1 MRSLLFLACVV
12 PLTAA
17 APDFVHDIQPIFQ
30 KRCYSCHGPQLQ
42 LKGLR
47 FDDRQAALRAIQPGE
62 SGHSRLIEMVTGAGG
77 KFMPPV
83 GNRLTNDE
91 VAMLRAWI
99 DQAAQVAGRGGE
111 APACGLYNR
120 SSGPRPAPRSTLL
133 FWRVSKRK
141 GPSLRRLPIAPR

>member
-1 MRSLLFLACVV
+1 MRFAIFTPVFLACAA

-77 KFMPPV
+77 KLMPPV
-83 GNRLTNDE
+83 GNRL
-91 VAMLRAWI
+91 LRTT
-99 DQAAQVAGRGGE
+99 RSRCC
-111 APACGLYNR
+111 APAGSIRSAKWPDAAAKPGSGGL
-120 SSGPRPAPRSTLL
+120 
-133 FWRVSKRK
+133 
-141 GPSLRRLPIAPR
+141 